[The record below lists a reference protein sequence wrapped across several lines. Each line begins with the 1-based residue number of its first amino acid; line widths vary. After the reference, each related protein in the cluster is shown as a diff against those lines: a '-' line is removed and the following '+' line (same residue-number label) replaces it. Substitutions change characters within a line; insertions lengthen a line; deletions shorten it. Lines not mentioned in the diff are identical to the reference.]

1 MMARLIIA
9 TLAVLCG
16 LASGQGD
23 RGAQSVRIH
32 SAPFPNAP
40 PAPQPGPIPG
50 STPDSLPPEFR
61 CLSAFSVRKATRG
74 SSTVRS
80 GSSTRVR
87 FQDVLTAEGGWS
99 PSENDF
105 LAPCRGLYF
114 FSFHGV
120 APDGGDFTLALIK
133 NGQYQVTAYGGKG
146 NYQQGSNSAL
156 LLLNQGDL
164 VHLELQQGSLYEHP
178 HGEAYTSFSGFLVKD
193 Y

>member
-1 MMARLIIA
+1 MARLIIA

-23 RGAQSVRIH
+23 RGPQSVRIQ

-40 PAPQPGPIPG
+40 PPPQPRPIPG
-50 STPDSLPPEFR
+50 STTDSLPPEFR
-61 CLSAFSVRKATRG
+61 CLSAFSVRKATQG
-74 SSTVRS
+74 SLTARN
-80 GSSTRVR
+80 GFSTRVR

-105 LAPCRGLYF
+105 LAPCRGLYY

-120 APDGGDFTLALIK
+120 AQDGGDFTLALMK

-156 LLLNQGDL
+156 LLLNKGDL

-178 HGEAYTSFSGFLVKD
+178 SNEAYVSFSGFLVKS